1 MADLFDHARFRE
13 TANKLEAC
21 ILELQRNGN
30 YADPEQLCFDQ
41 GWLCAEE
48 EYKHNTIWNNAQTI
62 LSDSSA
68 GDYVDRIIACI
79 NLPMES
85 GRRNNLIDWRDIP
98 KIEQK
103 LKQNR
108 AAAERMLKQIYCS
121 ENDEETFRQAI
132 AFFGARYAWISFLFF
147 LKDKE
152 HYLPVRPVRMK
163 ERLAQFGIRT
173 DSLDVCT
180 WENYQN
186 YCKILQEVRELIAP
200 DFTGRVDLLDAH
212 SFVWSAWALEEKER
226 AELKDEAQRLDQEL
240 ARVPLRGEDLDA
252 VAKRRI
258 GQGAF
263 KKLLRGRYPGCC
275 LCGLNDQRLLIA
287 SHIKPLSESSA
298 EEKVDIDNGF
308 LLCPNHDFLFDRKL
322 ITFSD
327 RGKILISKQISKET
341 RQQLGIYDG
350 QRIKLTKGN
359 RKYLAHHREQFEE
372 NEAAK

>member
-1 MADLFDHARFRE
+1 
-13 TANKLEAC
+13 
-21 ILELQRNGN
+21 
-30 YADPEQLCFDQ
+30 
-41 GWLCAEE
+41 
-48 EYKHNTIWNNAQTI
+48 
-62 LSDSSA
+62 
-68 GDYVDRIIACI
+68 
-79 NLPMES
+79 
-85 GRRNNLIDWRDIP
+85 
-98 KIEQK
+98 
-103 LKQNR
+103 
-108 AAAERMLKQIYCS
+108 MLKQIYCS
-121 ENDEETFRQAI
+121 KNEEEAFQQAV
-132 AFFGARYAWISFLFF
+132 AFFGPRYAWISFLFF
-147 LKDKE
+147 LKGKKDKTGNE
-152 HYLPVRPVRMK
+152 TKICYLPVRPVRMK

-186 YCKILQEVRELIAP
+186 YCAILQEVRELIAP
-200 DFTGRVDLLDAH
+200 DFVGDVDLLDAH
-212 SFVWSAWALEEKER
+212 SFVWSAWVLEEKER
-226 AELKDEAQRLDQEL
+226 TTLKGEVQSLDQEF
-240 ARVPLRGEDLDA
+240 AGVPLLGENMDA

-275 LCGLNDQRLLIA
+275 LCGMNDQRLLIA
-287 SHIKPLSESSA
+287 SHIKPWSESSA

-359 RKYLAHHREQFEE
+359 RKYLTDHRKQFDKK
-372 NEAAK
+372 NRRI

>member
-1 MADLFDHARFRE
+1 MAFLFDHKRFRE
-13 TANKLEAC
+13 TTDELEAR

-30 YADPEQLCFDQ
+30 YVDPERLRFDR
-41 GWLCAEE
+41 GWLCLEE
-48 EYKHNTIWNNAQTI
+48 KYKHCIWRKAERI
-62 LSDSSA
+62 RSDSGVSS
-68 GDYVDRIIACI
+68 YVDEIIACI
-79 NLPMES
+79 NLPMDN
-85 GRRNNLIDWRDIP
+85 GCRNNLIDWRDIP

-108 AAAERMLKQIYCS
+108 AATERMLEQIYCGA
-121 ENDEETFRQAI
+121 NDAEAFRQAI
-132 AFFGARYAWISFLFF
+132 AFLGPRYAWISFLFF

-152 HYLPVRPVRMK
+152 QYLPVRPVRMK
-163 ERLAQFGIRT
+163 ERLVQFGIRT

-212 SFVWSAWALEEKER
+212 SFVWSAWVLEEKER
-226 AELKDEAQRLDQEL
+226 ATLKEEVQSLNQEL
-240 ARVPLRGEDLDA
+240 AGVPLLGEDLDV
-252 VAKRRI
+252 VAKRQI
-258 GQGAF
+258 GQSAF

-287 SHIKPLSESSA
+287 SHIKPWSESSA

-308 LLCPNHDFLFDRKL
+308 LLCPNHDFLFDKKL
-322 ITFSD
+322 ISFSD
-327 RGKILISKQISKET
+327 TGKILISKQISMET
-341 RQQLGIYDG
+341 RQQLGICDG

-359 RKYLAHHREQFEE
+359 RKYLTHHREQFEE
-372 NEAAK
+372 AEAAK